1 MGATWKLFTI
11 LALFC
16 FAACGGYILWGVL
29 DKTFGAAS
37 EAGRPEWVGIL
48 GLGLVGALCS
58 LIAFFVWRQ
67 HRAQGRQELPE
78 DRPDA
83 NIDDGEA
90 EQGFFSPWSWWPVSL
105 GASAALM
112 FTGLA
117 IGNWI
122 CFIAVPLAAISLI
135 GLIFEYQRGY
145 FGH

>member
-1 MGATWKLFTI
+1 MGAVWKLFTI

-16 FAACGGYILWGVL
+16 FAACAGYIIWGIV
-29 DKTFGAAS
+29 DPTFGNAS
-37 EAGRPEWVGIL
+37 EDGRWEPVGGI
-48 GLGLVGALCS
+48 GLGLVGILCA

-67 HRAQGRQELPE
+67 HRSQGGMELAE

-83 NIDDGEA
+83 EIDDGDA

-105 GASAALM
+105 GLSAALM

-117 IGNWI
+117 VGNWI
-122 CFIAVPLAAISLI
+122 CFIAVPLAAISLV

>member
-16 FAACGGYILWGVL
+16 FAACATYIIWGL
-29 DKTFGAAS
+29 SDPTFGNAS
-37 EAGRPEWVGIL
+37 EDGRWEPVGVI
-48 GLGLVGALCS
+48 GLALVGALCS
-58 LIAFFVWRQ
+58 LIAFFVWRN
-67 HRAQGRQELPE
+67 HRSQSGTELPE
-78 DRPDA
+78 DRADA

-90 EQGFFSPWSWWPVSL
+90 EQGFFSPWSWWPVML

-117 IGNWI
+117 VGNWL